1 MNELITSEL
10 ISIQNIKVAMFFFLP
25 ATAIWKWFLSI
36 PNLVQEMAP
45 NNQLFYL
52 GSHYLLCTCIFKV
65 HTEKPLWCTKHFFQ
79 TVVIEGPFKIGKKTC
94 FSSHWMFLFP
104 NVCTVNG
111 AVGQKHHCHVHL
123 SKMWN
128 LEECSSVFCRFLM
141 CLETMKL
148 GNSKTDKDSGYIP
161 SPWQVCVFFIY
172 LFFCGWALNVL
183 IFPVISQLAT
193 VWTCK
198 TRIPE
203 HKEQTS
209 RVIPWKIK
217 WTRRMKIYFLHWS
230 PPSIVFCPL
239 ISTTLIQN
247 LAQMLRKS
255 KS

>member
-1 MNELITSEL
+1 MSKRWHLTINCSIWAPITYWAHAYL
-10 ISIQNIKVAMFFFLP
+10 RYILRNPCGVPNIFFRQLWLKDHLKLVKKHVLVVIECFFFLM
-25 ATAIWKWFLSI
+25 FVLLMEQ
-36 PNLVQEMAP
+36 LVR
-45 NNQLFYL
+45 N
-52 GSHYLLCTCIFKV
+52 I
-65 HTEKPLWCTKHFFQ
+65 
-79 TVVIEGPFKIGKKTC
+79 TVMSC
-94 FSSHWMFLFP
+94 
-104 NVCTVNG
+104 
-111 AVGQKHHCHVHL
+111 HL

-148 GNSKTDKDSGYIP
+148 GNSKTGKDSGYIP

-172 LFFCGWALNVL
+172 LFFFCGWALNVL

-247 LAQMLRKS
+247 LAQMLRKC

>member
-1 MNELITSEL
+1 M
-10 ISIQNIKVAMFFFLP
+10 P

>member
-1 MNELITSEL
+1 M
-10 ISIQNIKVAMFFFLP
+10 P

-65 HTEKPLWCTKHFFQ
+65 HTEKPLWCTKHFFK

-161 SPWQVCVFFIY
+161 SPWQVCVFFY
-172 LFFCGWALNVL
+172 LF
-183 IFPVISQLAT
+183 IFLWVSTKCAHLSCHISISYCLDLQD
-193 VWTCK
+193 K
-198 TRIPE
+198 NTRT
-203 HKEQTS
+203 QRTN
-209 RVIPWKIK
+209 
-217 WTRRMKIYFLHWS
+217 
-230 PPSIVFCPL
+230 
-239 ISTTLIQN
+239 Q
-247 LAQMLRKS
+247 
-255 KS
+255 

>member
-10 ISIQNIKVAMFFFLP
+10 ISIQNIKVAMFFLP

-52 GSHYLLCTCIFKV
+52 GSHYLLCTYIFKV

-230 PPSIVFCPL
+230 PPSIVFGPL
-239 ISTTLIQN
+239 ISTSLIQN